1 MLKYA
6 FKRLLQTI
14 PMLVILSMIIFGMV
28 RLIPGDPVKI
38 MIGTDV
44 ASDSYQAEREKLGL
58 NDPLPV
64 QYLKWI
70 RRLFQGDMGPSIFT
84 KKPVLAEIAE
94 RYKPT
99 AILAL
104 GGTILSSVIG
114 IVFGI
119 LAAIRHN
126 KLTDHTLMVASLV
139 FVSTPSFFSALIL
152 MLIFTLNLRLLPS
165 IGMME
170 WRGAILPIVTL
181 GFTAVGSLTRT
192 TRSSMLDVINQDY
205 IRTARSYGVPE
216 GQIVFSDAFRNA
228 LIPVLTSIGLRFGG
242 LLSGA
247 TLVETVFAIPGLGRF
262 LVDGVGNRD
271 YPVVQGCVLVM
282 AVSFVLVNLVVDL
295 MYAVIDPRI
304 KYS

>member
-1 MLKYA
+1 MLI
-6 FKRLLQTI
+6 F
-14 PMLVILSMIIFGMV
+14 LSMIVFGMV

-44 ASDSYQAEREKLGL
+44 ASGSYEIEREKLGL
-58 NDPLPV
+58 NDPIPM
-64 QYLKWI
+64 QYVKWVT
-70 RRLFQGDMGPSIFT
+70 RLFNGDLGTSIYT
-84 KKPVLAEIAE
+84 KRPVLEEIGN

-104 GGTILSSVIG
+104 GGTILSSVVG
-114 IVFGI
+114 IIFGI
-119 LAAIRHN
+119 FAAIKHN
-126 KLTDHTLMVASLV
+126 KLTDHSLMVASLV

-152 MLIFTLNLRLLPS
+152 MLIFTLQLRLLPS
-165 IGMME
+165 IGMTS
-170 WRGAILPIVTL
+170 WKGAILPIVTL

-271 YPVVQGCVLVM
+271 YPVVQGSVLVM
-282 AVSFVLVNLVVDL
+282 AVSFVIVNLIVDI

-304 KYS
+304 KYR

>member
-6 FKRLLQTI
+6 FKRILQTI
-14 PMLVILSMIIFGMV
+14 PMLIFLSMIVFGMV

-44 ASDSYQAEREKLGL
+44 SSSSYQIEREKLGL
-58 NDPLPV
+58 NDPIPV
-64 QYLKWI
+64 QYIKWVT
-70 RRLFQGDMGPSIFT
+70 RLFKGDLGTSIFT
-84 KKPVLAEIAE
+84 KRPVIEEIAN

-104 GGTILSSVIG
+104 GGTILSSVVG
-114 IVFGI
+114 IIFGV

-126 KLTDHTLMVASLV
+126 KFTDHSLMVVSLI

-152 MLIFTLNLRLLPS
+152 MLIFTLKLRLLPS
-165 IGMME
+165 IGMAN
-170 WRGAILPIVTL
+170 WRGAILPIITL
-181 GFTAVGSLTRT
+181 GLTAVGSLTRT

-271 YPVVQGCVLVM
+271 YPVIQGSVLVM
-282 AVSFVLVNLVVDL
+282 AVSFVVVNLVVDIL
-295 MYAVIDPRI
+295 YSVIDPRI
-304 KYS
+304 KYR

>member
-6 FKRLLQTI
+6 FKRILQTI
-14 PMLVILSMIIFGMV
+14 PMLIFLSMIVFGMV

-44 ASDSYQAEREKLGL
+44 ASGSYQIEREKLGL
-58 NDPLPV
+58 NDPIPV
-64 QYLKWI
+64 QYIKWVT
-70 RRLFQGDMGPSIFT
+70 RLFKGDLGTSIYT
-84 KKPVLAEIAE
+84 KRPVFEEIAN

-99 AILAL
+99 AILAF
-104 GGTILSSVIG
+104 GGTILSSVVG
-114 IVFGI
+114 IIFGI
-119 LAAIRHN
+119 YAAIRHN
-126 KLTDHTLMVASLV
+126 EFTDHSLMVVSLI

-152 MLIFTLNLRLLPS
+152 MLIFTLKLRLLPS
-165 IGMME
+165 IGMAN
-170 WRGAILPIVTL
+170 WRGAILPIITL
-181 GFTAVGSLTRT
+181 GLTAVGSLTRT

-271 YPVVQGCVLVM
+271 YPVIQGSVLVM
-282 AVSFVLVNLVVDL
+282 AVSFVVVNLVVDIL
-295 MYAVIDPRI
+295 YSVIDPRI
-304 KYS
+304 KYR

>member
-6 FKRLLQTI
+6 FKRILQTI
-14 PMLVILSMIIFGMV
+14 PMLIFLSMIVFGMV

-44 ASDSYQAEREKLGL
+44 ASGSYEIEREKLGL
-58 NDPLPV
+58 NDPIPV
-64 QYLKWI
+64 QYVKWVT
-70 RRLFQGDMGPSIFT
+70 RLFQGDLGTSIYT
-84 KKPVLAEIAE
+84 KRPVLEEIGN

-104 GGTILSSVIG
+104 GGTILSSIVGVI
-114 IVFGI
+114 FGI
-119 LAAIRHN
+119 LAAIHHN
-126 KLTDHTLMVASLV
+126 KLTDHSLMVVSLI

-152 MLIFTLNLRLLPS
+152 MLIFTLQLRLLPS
-165 IGMME
+165 IGMTN

-216 GQIVFSDAFRNA
+216 GQIVFSDAFKNA

-271 YPVVQGCVLVM
+271 YPVVQGSVLVM
-282 AVSFVLVNLVVDL
+282 AVSFVIVNLIVDI

-304 KYS
+304 KYR